1 MDIFMAGFITG
12 AALAGLIVSA
22 AGMYRATIKPTRIPV
37 RHSGE
42 SLKKY
47 SKRISGD

>member
-1 MDIFMAGFITG
+1 MDIFMAGFIAG
-12 AALAGLIVSA
+12 AALVGLIASV

-37 RHSGE
+37 RRSGE

-47 SKRISGD
+47 SERISGD